1 MSLSCPTRLVVAMFS
16 AMADLEAAIAENI
29 ATTNLVGQLKDIVQD
44 RSTWP
49 ALLAGIQSV
58 LASAQ
63 TNHGIKPEVATG
75 TEGSTNVA
83 TDVVAAVWIEKMEP
97 GSAVAQATPT
107 KRRSAANP
115 GVDPMGGMAAP
126 PGMAP
131 PGMAPP
137 GMAPPG
143 MAPPG
148 MAPPG
153 FPGGLPGQQV
163 VVGPKEIAFLS
174 VSCRALNLVR
184 YTANANNV
192 FVNNLHTNFQA
203 ATNLFKPEG
212 TALAQAIEDTTNHT
226 FGFNIVL
233 ELKNPIRF

>member
-1 MSLSCPTRLVVAMFS
+1 M
-16 AMADLEAAIAENI
+16 
-29 ATTNLVGQLKDIVQD
+29 
-44 RSTWP
+44 
-49 ALLAGIQSV
+49 
-58 LASAQ
+58 
-63 TNHGIKPEVATG
+63 
-75 TEGSTNVA
+75 
-83 TDVVAAVWIEKMEP
+83 
-97 GSAVAQATPT
+97 
-107 KRRSAANP
+107 
-115 GVDPMGGMAAP
+115 DPMGGMA
-126 PGMAP
+126 AP

-153 FPGGLPGQQV
+153 FPGGLPGQQA

-203 ATNLFKPEG
+203 ATNLFVAEG

-233 ELKNPIRF
+233 QLKNPIRF